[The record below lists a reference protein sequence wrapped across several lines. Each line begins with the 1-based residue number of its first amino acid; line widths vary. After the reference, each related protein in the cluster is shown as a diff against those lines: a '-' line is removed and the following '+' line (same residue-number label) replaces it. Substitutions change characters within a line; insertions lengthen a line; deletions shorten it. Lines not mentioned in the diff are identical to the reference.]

1 MNTFTYREDKLLTL
15 EIAMHTYINLLE
27 KVSHHSQSSPKQLS
41 FNIGHIFKAL
51 QLAKVNGHVSRYLL
65 ENKLSLGGG
74 SIKTLIKHLKTMDLI
89 KTSNAGTILTQKGE
103 KLISQ
108 ISLQIPKETVLP
120 ESSIT
125 VGKFNYVV
133 LVKDIA
139 NSIHS
144 GIEQR
149 DVAIKSGA
157 AGATTLIFIENRFLI
172 PGTNYNALENE
183 LNIHK
188 ILVENLE
195 PENNDVIIIGSD
207 NVSKQNVELAT
218 KHIAALFTSRNHL
231 KY

>member
-1 MNTFTYREDKLLTL
+1 
-15 EIAMHTYINLLE
+15 MHTYVKLLE
-27 KVSHHSQSSPKQLS
+27 KVSHQYSKSRHLS
-41 FNIGHIFKAL
+41 FGIGHIFKAL
-51 QLAKVNGHVSRYLL
+51 QLAKLNGHISRDLL
-65 ENKLSLGGG
+65 ENKLLLGGG
-74 SIKTLIKHLKTMDLI
+74 SIKTLVKHLKTTGMI
-89 KTSNAGTILTQKGE
+89 KTSNAGTILTEKGE

-108 ISLQIPKETVLP
+108 ILLQIPKETVLP

-149 DVAIKSGA
+149 DIAIKSGA
-157 AGATTLIFIENRFLI
+157 AGATTLIFKENKFLI

-183 LNIHK
+183 LNVHK
-188 ILVENLE
+188 ILVENLQ

-207 NVSKQNVELAT
+207 NVNKQNAELAA
-218 KHIAALFTSRNHL
+218 KHAALFTIRNHL
-231 KY
+231 TH